1 MRYIF
6 AILISTLFYL
16 TPFKGMSQSD
26 TIPTD
31 TIPTTIIR
39 VDTSTGY
46 PALGK
51 DVDGNKYFVMLPKQ
65 EKALLITLY
74 QSMYTDSL
82 LQRTQELELKSQKL
96 NDELV
101 GINRKMAQ
109 KIVEYEANQ
118 HDLTLALEKKDELN
132 YGLSLI
138 NKSISSENKRLQKEN
153 RFNKILGIGG
163 ITLGV
168 AGVIFGI
175 VN

>member
-1 MRYIF
+1 MRHLIT
-6 AILISTLFYL
+6 ILLSIAFMLVSSAA
-16 TPFKGMSQSD
+16 MSQSD
-26 TIPTD
+26 TAATKL
-31 TIPTTIIR
+31 IR
-39 VDTSTGY
+39 VDTSAGY

-96 NDELV
+96 NDELLN
-101 GINRKMAQ
+101 INRKMAQ
-109 KIVEYEANQ
+109 KIVEYEKNQ
-118 HDLTLALEKKDELN
+118 NDLTLALEKKEEIN
-132 YGLSLI
+132 YGLSII
-138 NKSISSENKRLQKEN
+138 NKSISSENKKLQKES

>member
-1 MRYIF
+1 
-6 AILISTLFYL
+6 
-16 TPFKGMSQSD
+16 
-26 TIPTD
+26 
-31 TIPTTIIR
+31 
-39 VDTSTGY
+39 
-46 PALGK
+46 
-51 DVDGNKYFVMLPKQ
+51 
-65 EKALLITLY
+65 
-74 QSMYTDSL
+74 MYTDSL